1 MTSTHQILLFKLNKS
16 EKFNG
21 DNWASFEMAMLT
33 EENTHGLVNYWE
45 NKVTIP
51 GQTLAPLPS
60 TPINSLTP
68 NLLEYVQ
75 HESVALACILH
86 NVKDVFGFRLN
97 PCEPSHKAWDH
108 LKSQYGDYS
117 DLVRNR
123 REKAFKAMEYQE
135 GEKVSGDRGYIEKM
149 RKL

>member
-1 MTSTHQILLFKLNKS
+1 MTSTHQILSFKLDKS

-21 DNWASFEMAMLT
+21 DNWVFFEMAMLT
-33 EENTHGLVNYWE
+33 EGNTHDLVNYWE

-60 TPINSLTP
+60 TPINSLTL

-75 HESVALACILH
+75 HKSVALVCILC
-86 NVKDVFGFRLN
+86 NVKNVFGLRLN

-108 LKSQYGDYS
+108 LKSQYSDYS
-117 DLVRNR
+117 DLV
-123 REKAFKAMEYQE
+123 
-135 GEKVSGDRGYIEKM
+135 
-149 RKL
+149 